1 VVSAPALRVP
11 STQAKLA
18 TAAAP
23 SHGERAIEGLFRRD
37 RFKEEQRFDTT
48 SQRSAARES
57 AAFESG
63 KLDDCRK
70 DFVPWASY
78 GKQMTRRRIDAR
90 VELEFLRATEAAAI
104 VSGKLV
110 GRGDKNAVDQAA
122 VDAMRGVLGEVDI
135 DGVVVIGEGEKD
147 EAPMLYIGEHVGTGD
162 GPKMDVAVDPIDGTT
177 IASKGGSGAISVV
190 AAAERGSLFHTH
202 IAYMDKIIVGEKAKG
217 AISLD
222 ASVEENV
229 RSVARAM
236 GRPVEEITVA
246 VLERPRN
253 DEYVRRLREIG
264 ARVRL
269 FGDGDIATGIIAALE
284 ERSRIDMLIGI
295 GGATEGVVAACA
307 IKCLGGD
314 MQGRLWL
321 RQGEAEIAKEEGI
334 DPQRLLLLDDLCNS
348 DLSMLVATGVTD
360 GELLQGVSYVRG
372 SAYTQSIIISSLTNT
387 MRMVDGK
394 HDLKFFVGLA
404 ALNGLSSTTL
414 LKEHATS

>member
-1 VVSAPALRVP
+1 
-11 STQAKLA
+11 
-18 TAAAP
+18 
-23 SHGERAIEGLFRRD
+23 
-37 RFKEEQRFDTT
+37 
-48 SQRSAARES
+48 
-57 AAFESG
+57 
-63 KLDDCRK
+63 
-70 DFVPWASY
+70 
-78 GKQMTRRRIDAR
+78 MTRRRIDAR

-110 GRGDKNAVDQAA
+110 GRGDKNMVDQAA

-177 IASKGGSGAISVV
+177 LASKGGHGAISVV

-202 IAYMDKIIVGEKAKG
+202 IAYMDKIIVGRQAKG
-217 AISLD
+217 AISID
-222 ASVEENV
+222 ATVEENLH
-229 RSVARAM
+229 SVAKVT
-236 GRPVEEITVA
+236 GRPVHEITVA

-253 DEYVRRLREIG
+253 DELVRRLRMLG
-264 ARVRL
+264 CRVRL
-269 FGDGDIATGIIAALE
+269 FGDGDIANGIIAALE
-284 ERSRIDMLIGI
+284 ERSRIDMLMGI

-307 IKCLGGD
+307 VKCLGGD

-321 RQGEAEIAKEEGI
+321 RPGEDEIAKSEGI
-334 DPQRLLLLDDLCNS
+334 DPDRVLSLDDLCKS
-348 DLSMLVATGVTD
+348 DLAMLAATGVTD

-394 HDLKFFVGLA
+394 HDLAAFVNLSHANVNGIA
-404 ALNGLSSTTL
+404 ATTL
-414 LKEHATS
+414 LKEQVTS

>member
-1 VVSAPALRVP
+1 
-11 STQAKLA
+11 
-18 TAAAP
+18 
-23 SHGERAIEGLFRRD
+23 
-37 RFKEEQRFDTT
+37 
-48 SQRSAARES
+48 
-57 AAFESG
+57 
-63 KLDDCRK
+63 
-70 DFVPWASY
+70 
-78 GKQMTRRRIDAR
+78 
-90 VELEFLRATEAAAI
+90 
-104 VSGKLV
+104 
-110 GRGDKNAVDQAA
+110 
-122 VDAMRGVLGEVDI
+122 
-135 DGVVVIGEGEKD
+135 
-147 EAPMLYIGEHVGTGD
+147 
-162 GPKMDVAVDPIDGTT
+162 
-177 IASKGGSGAISVV
+177 V

-202 IAYMDKIIVGEKAKG
+202 IAYMDKIIVGKAAKG
-217 AISLD
+217 AISID

-229 RSVARAM
+229 RNVARAM

-253 DEYVRRLREIG
+253 DDYVRQLREIG

-269 FGDGDIATGIIAALE
+269 FGDGDIANGIIAALE
-284 ERSRIDMLIGI
+284 ERSRIDMLLGI

-321 RQGEAEIAKEEGI
+321 RDGEDEIAREEGI
-334 DPQRLLLLDDLCNS
+334 DASKVLHLDDLCQS

-394 HDLKFFVGLA
+394 HDLQAFVNLD

-414 LKEHATS
+414 LKEHVPS

>member
-1 VVSAPALRVP
+1 
-11 STQAKLA
+11 
-18 TAAAP
+18 
-23 SHGERAIEGLFRRD
+23 
-37 RFKEEQRFDTT
+37 
-48 SQRSAARES
+48 
-57 AAFESG
+57 
-63 KLDDCRK
+63 
-70 DFVPWASY
+70 
-78 GKQMTRRRIDAR
+78 MTRRRIDAR

-110 GRGDKNAVDQAA
+110 GRGDKNGVDQAA

-177 IASKGGSGAISVV
+177 LASKGGHGAISVV

-202 IAYMDKIIVGEKAKG
+202 IAYMDKIIVGKQAKG

-222 ASVEENV
+222 ATVEENV

-253 DEYVRRLREIG
+253 DEYVRKLRELG

-269 FGDGDIATGIIAALE
+269 FGDGDIANGIIAALE
-284 ERSRIDMLIGI
+284 ERSRIDILLGI

-321 RQGEAEIAKEEGI
+321 RDGEEAIAKEEGI
-334 DPQRLLLLDDLCNS
+334 DPTKLLNLDDLCRS

-387 MRMVDGK
+387 TRMVDGK
-394 HDLKFFVGLA
+394 HDLQAFVKLG

-414 LKEHATS
+414 LKEHVSS

>member
-1 VVSAPALRVP
+1 
-11 STQAKLA
+11 
-18 TAAAP
+18 
-23 SHGERAIEGLFRRD
+23 
-37 RFKEEQRFDTT
+37 
-48 SQRSAARES
+48 
-57 AAFESG
+57 
-63 KLDDCRK
+63 
-70 DFVPWASY
+70 
-78 GKQMTRRRIDAR
+78 MTRRRIDAR

-110 GRGDKNAVDQAA
+110 GRGDKNMVDQAA

-177 IASKGGSGAISVV
+177 LASKGGHGAISVV

-202 IAYMDKIIVGEKAKG
+202 IAYMDKIIVGRQAKG
-217 AISLD
+217 AISID
-222 ASVEENV
+222 ASVEDNLH
-229 RSVARAM
+229 SVAKVT
-236 GRPVEEITVA
+236 GRPVHEITVA

-253 DEYVRRLREIG
+253 DELVRRLRTLG
-264 ARVRL
+264 CRVRL
-269 FGDGDIATGIIAALE
+269 FGDGDIANGIIAALE
-284 ERSRIDMLIGI
+284 ERSRIDMLMGI

-307 IKCLGGD
+307 VKCLGGD

-321 RQGEAEIAKEEGI
+321 RPGEEEIAKNEGI
-334 DPQRLLLLDDLCNS
+334 DPNRVLSLDDLCKS
-348 DLSMLVATGVTD
+348 DLAMLAATGVTD

-394 HDLKFFVGLA
+394 HDLTHFVNLSLA
-404 ALNGLSSTTL
+404 NVNGIAATTL
-414 LKEHATS
+414 LKEQVTS

>member
-1 VVSAPALRVP
+1 M
-11 STQAKLA
+11 
-18 TAAAP
+18 
-23 SHGERAIEGLFRRD
+23 
-37 RFKEEQRFDTT
+37 T
-48 SQRSAARES
+48 S
-57 AAFESG
+57 
-63 KLDDCRK
+63 
-70 DFVPWASY
+70 
-78 GKQMTRRRIDAR
+78 RRIDAR

-110 GRGDKNAVDQAA
+110 GRGDKNGVDQAA

-135 DGVVVIGEGEKD
+135 DGIVVIGEGEKD

-177 IASKGGSGAISVV
+177 LAAKGGHGAISVV

-202 IAYMDKIIVGEKAKG
+202 IAYMDKIIVGRACKG
-217 AISLD
+217 VVSIE
-222 ASVEENV
+222 ASVSENV
-229 RSVARAM
+229 RAVAEAM

-253 DEYVRRLREIG
+253 DELVRQLRGIG

-269 FGDGDIATGIIAALE
+269 FGDGDIANGVIAALE
-284 ERSRIDMLIGI
+284 ERSRIDMLMGI

-307 IKCLGGD
+307 VKCLGGD

-321 RQGEAEIAKEEGI
+321 RDGEDAIAKEEGL
-334 DPQRLLLLDDLCNS
+334 DPSKVLTLDDLCRS
-348 DLSMLVATGVTD
+348 DLAMLCATGVTD

-372 SAYTQSIIISSLTNT
+372 SAYTQSIIISSLTDT

-394 HDLKFFVGLA
+394 HDLIKFTKLGRGNGSA
-404 ALNGLSSTTL
+404 AASTTHSP
-414 LKEHATS
+414 KEHAKHE